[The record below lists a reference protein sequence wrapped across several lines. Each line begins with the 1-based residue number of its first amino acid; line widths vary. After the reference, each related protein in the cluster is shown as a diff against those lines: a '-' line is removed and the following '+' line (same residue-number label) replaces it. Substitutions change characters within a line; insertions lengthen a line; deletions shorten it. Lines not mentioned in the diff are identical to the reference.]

1 MGCFVFFCDKPMAD
15 FFREEIVS
23 GVELVYHRSRAFC
36 SSTNIP
42 EDLLLYKYIHTESI
56 KYISNNI
63 K

>member
-36 SSTNIP
+36 SSSNIP
-42 EDLLLYKYIHTESI
+42 EDLLLYKYLYGKHKE
-56 KYISNNI
+56 YIE
-63 K
+63 